1 VYVLALCLCS
11 AEPPGVAT
19 SDPKHEEDRRDDD
32 IDHHRRGVDDDIDH
46 HRRGVDD
53 DPARRVELGEWR

>member
-32 IDHHRRGVDDDIDH
+32 IDHHRRGVDDD
-46 HRRGVDD
+46 
-53 DPARRVELGEWR
+53 PARRVELGEWR